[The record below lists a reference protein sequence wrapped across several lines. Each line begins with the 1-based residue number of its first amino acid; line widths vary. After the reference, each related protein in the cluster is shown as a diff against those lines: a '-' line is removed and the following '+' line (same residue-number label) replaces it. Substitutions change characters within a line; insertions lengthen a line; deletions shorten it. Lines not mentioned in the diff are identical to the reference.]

1 MPVGRTTTRSEVR
14 ALAMVAIALAV
25 IVGGIAVFV
34 TVLARQGDVEIRL
47 GDDRFDAGNAVD
59 IADEI
64 ADNGPILWSDPS
76 GGSRDL
82 VVNHVGDSPE
92 TGWIAFDARR
102 PGDPRDCQ
110 VVWNQSAG
118 LFGYSCDPTVTFSPQ
133 GSGLTQFPVEI
144 TEGHIIVDL
153 NASQRASTTT
163 VAATTSSVVISGS

>member
-1 MPVGRTTTRSEVR
+1 
-14 ALAMVAIALAV
+14 MVAIALAV

-34 TVLARQGDVEIRL
+34 TVLTRQTDVEIRL
-47 GDDRFDAGNAVD
+47 GDDRFNAGNAAD

-64 ADNGPILWSDPS
+64 ADNGPILWSDLS

-82 VVNHVGDSPE
+82 MVNHVGDSPE

-102 PGDPRDCQ
+102 PGDRRDCQ
-110 VVWNQSAG
+110 VVWNHSAG
-118 LFGYSCDPTVTFSPQ
+118 LFDYSCDPTVTFSPQ

-144 TEGHIIVDL
+144 IEGRIIVDL

-163 VAATTSSVVISGS
+163 VAPTTSSVVISGS